1 MELAQ
6 EEKAAALERA
16 VINSSV
22 EELSKIYDELGYVE
36 MSAPALGLAC
46 RFRGLAMVKAM
57 VEKGAVFDFPSTEE
71 IEIKYHCHIGEKHAS
86 YRENYR
92 TNYSLYLLRSFRGGI
107 KGACCLKGMKFAKNA
122 KRDDGKPLPFLA
134 DEERIEVLNYLIE
147 KKEKLSFQPEE
158 MLFYAIFAK
167 DAVIYEELKKRNVTL
182 SEKRIYALTEG
193 VMADGYWFEFCAMTR
208 NLAEKDYIK
217 VMQQLYLEMQ
227 EKPFRYTEKMFDI
240 TKKRFHD
247 IDVFAFFLAHFN
259 QKKMKKYQIIRDL
272 IDENALDALTVVER
286 EGWLA
291 APRKRDEMIAYATQ
305 VKNTEALA
313 WLLDFKN
320 RTANLD
326 AEQEK
331 AEKKMMRELSAAP
344 DSVTALRGIW
354 NYKKRED
361 GTLIINS
368 YKGTRVEVIV
378 PERIGKSVV
387 TAIGKGAF
395 AGDDYK
401 PGADARQIQQHKKIT
416 KIVLPET
423 IQYIGKGA
431 FHELSGLQEIN
442 IPDGV
447 KEIDTE
453 AFRGCCSLKGL
464 KISETVE
471 KIGEGA
477 FYGCRKLEEVRI
489 CEGMREIRE
498 FAFYGC
504 ASLKELTIPRNVVKI
519 GRGAFSGCSSLKELM
534 IPGTVKEIGEEAF
547 ASCRKLKEVCI
558 SEGIQVIAQRAFYAC
573 QNVKRV
579 TIPKTVEKIGKEA
592 FSDCRN
598 IEEMYISE
606 GVREIGEFAFIGC
619 GSLTSVTIPG
629 TVEKVEAFA
638 FDGCKKLEKVHFR
651 EGVQEIGGGV
661 FFCCNALKEV
671 IVPASVQ
678 RLKTIDDG
686 QYRREVFDCCPNLT
700 VYCMKGSKVEA
711 YCKEKGVRYKI
722 VS

>member
-1 MELAQ
+1 MIEKMVYVEFKRGKIMEIAQ
-6 EEKAAALERA
+6 EEKAALLERA

-22 EELSKIYDELGYVE
+22 EELSKLYDGLGYVE

-46 RFRGLAMVKAM
+46 RFRGLAMVKAL

-122 KRDDGKPLPFLA
+122 KMEDGKQLPFLA

-147 KKEKLSFQPEE
+147 KKEALSFQPEE

-167 DAVIYEELKKRNVTL
+167 DAVIYEELKKRNITL

-193 VMADGYWFEFCAMTR
+193 VMADGYWFEFGGMTR
-208 NLAEKDYIK
+208 NLAEKDYIR

-227 EKPFRYTEKMFDI
+227 ERPFRYTEKLFGI
-240 TKKRFHD
+240 TKQRFHD

-272 IDENALDALTVVER
+272 IDENALDALAVVER
-286 EGWLA
+286 GGWLA

-320 RTANLD
+320 RTADLD

-331 AEKKMMRELSAAP
+331 AETKMMRELSAAP

-361 GTLIINS
+361 GTLIING

-395 AGDDYK
+395 A
-401 PGADARQIQQHKKIT
+401 
-416 KIVLPET
+416 
-423 IQYIGKGA
+423 
-431 FHELSGLQEIN
+431 
-442 IPDGV
+442 
-447 KEIDTE
+447 
-453 AFRGCCSLKGL
+453 
-464 KISETVE
+464 
-471 KIGEGA
+471 
-477 FYGCRKLEEVRI
+477 
-489 CEGMREIRE
+489 
-498 FAFYGC
+498 
-504 ASLKELTIPRNVVKI
+504 
-519 GRGAFSGCSSLKELM
+519 
-534 IPGTVKEIGEEAF
+534 
-547 ASCRKLKEVCI
+547 
-558 SEGIQVIAQRAFYAC
+558 
-573 QNVKRV
+573 
-579 TIPKTVEKIGKEA
+579 
-592 FSDCRN
+592 DCRN
-598 IEEMYISE
+598 MEEMYISE
-606 GVREIGEFAFIGC
+606 GVREIGEHAFIGC

-629 TVEKVEAFA
+629 TVEKIGAFS
-638 FDGCKKLEKVHFR
+638 FDGCKKLEKVHIC
-651 EGVQEIGGGV
+651 EGVQEIGENAFGGCISLKTLTIPGTV
-661 FFCCNALKEV
+661 KVIKKDGFMYCKMLESVQICEGVEEIEEGAFAKSQNLKEV
-671 IVPASVQ
+671 YIPKSVRRIRSKGQ
-678 RLKTIDDG
+678 G
-686 QYRREVFDCCPNLT
+686 QYHYDVFEECPNLT
-700 VYCMKGSKVEA
+700 VICPEGSRAEA
-711 YCKEKGVRYKI
+711 YCKGMNIKKRFV
-722 VS
+722 